1 MKNMLKHDF
10 LTQLLNKDNLK
21 YEIDDF
27 LQTVEGERG
36 IHAFMIVDIDNFKN
50 VYDQMGQIFAD
61 AVLKDITKRLKKLFR
76 EYDLIGRV
84 GRDQFVIFIKGLE
97 SNDILPKRAESIC
110 NILKQDFESG
120 DNLIS
125 VSGSV
130 GISIYPHDGA
140 NFDELY
146 SNSKIALFSI
156 KHKGKNSWLFY
167 NQELSDDE
175 EE

>member
-1 MKNMLKHDF
+1 
-10 LTQLLNKDNLK
+10 
-21 YEIDDF
+21 
-27 LQTVEGERG
+27 
-36 IHAFMIVDIDNFKN
+36 MIK
-50 VYDQMGQIFAD
+50 AD